1 MPPVPAPAP
10 FTDADYELIA
20 EAVLETARGRWF
32 LGEYARRNR
41 QADTKLVLEA
51 IEKLERS
58 LAPRPEAPE
67 ADRMRI
73 DLVEMLNAIN
83 RTKSEIAAIHPGD
96 DGGNHFD
103 QASTELDAIVDT
115 TEKATSD
122 ILAAAERVQEIGWTL
137 REQGV
142 EASICDLI
150 DSHATAVY
158 MACSFQDITGQRTRK
173 VIEVLRFLE
182 ARIDAMIRIWRL
194 DDLEFTQASGNR
206 LVAPQVRG
214 PQETGD
220 RLQQKAVDQL
230 IGNDRRPDVVWRE
243 ARIDEG
249 RDPRN
254 LGEFDLEDLVVF
266 ESSPDTDP
274 VIGKTGMEADRTAR
288 NDAPPVTGSQPSPIP
303 ASEAAHTGNGR
314 VPEQRE
320 TPRKTE
326 ETKPEEKTIESLTLT
341 QRMALF
347 G

>member
-10 FTDADYELIA
+10 FTDADYEMIA
-20 EAVLETARGRWF
+20 AAVLETARGRWF
-32 LGEYARRNR
+32 LGEHSRRNR

-58 LAPRPEAPE
+58 LVPRTEAQE
-67 ADRMRI
+67 SDRLRV
-73 DLVEMLNAIN
+73 DLVEMLNAIS
-83 RTKSEIAAIHPGD
+83 RTKSEIAAIRPD
-96 DGGNHFD
+96 DAGSNHFD
-103 QASTELDAIVDT
+103 QASVELDAIVDT

-122 ILAAAERVQEIGWTL
+122 ILAAAERVQEIGWTM

-182 ARIDAMIRIWRL
+182 ARIDAMTRIWRL
-194 DDLEFTQASGNR
+194 DDLEFVQTAGDKP
-206 LVAPQVRG
+206 VAPKVRG

-220 RLQQKAVDQL
+220 RLQQDAVDHL
-230 IGNDRRPDVVWRE
+230 IGNERRPDVVWRE

-266 ESSPDTDP
+266 ESSPDTEL
-274 VIGKTGMEADRTAR
+274 VISNTGIGDEHAAR
-288 NDAPPVTGSQPSPIP
+288 NVAQSASQPAPVP
-303 ASEAAHTGNGR
+303 APHPAHTGNGHM
-314 VPEQRE
+314 PESRE
-320 TPRKTE
+320 APQKIE
-326 ETKPEEKTIESLTLT
+326 EKKVEEKTIESLTIT

>member
-73 DLVEMLNAIN
+73 DLIEMLNAIN
-83 RTKSEIAAIHPGD
+83 RTKSEIAAIHSDD
-96 DGGNHFD
+96 DGGSHFD
-103 QASTELDAIVDT
+103 QASIELDAIVDT

-158 MACSFQDITGQRTRK
+158 MACSFQDLTGQRTRK

-194 DDLEFTQASGNR
+194 DDLEFTQASGDR

-214 PQETGD
+214 PQESGD

-230 IGNDRRPDVVWRE
+230 IGNERRPDVVWRE

-254 LGEFDLEDLVVF
+254 LGEFDLEDRVVF
-266 ESSPDTDP
+266 ESSPDTEL
-274 VIGKTGMEADRTAR
+274 VVSNTGIEDEPASVK
-288 NDAPPVTGSQPSPIP
+288 NDTPMSAATQPSPLP
-303 ASEAAHTGNGR
+303 ASETARANGKL
-314 VPEQRE
+314 PERMDAPAKAE
-320 TPRKTE
+320 A
-326 ETKPEEKTIESLTLT
+326 KPEEKTIESLTFT

>member
-20 EAVLETARGRWF
+20 AAVLETERGRWF
-32 LGEYARRNR
+32 LAEHARRNR

-51 IEKLERS
+51 IAKLERT
-58 LAPRPEAPE
+58 LAHRPESPDP
-67 ADRMRI
+67 DRMRV
-73 DLVEMLNAIN
+73 DLVEMLNAIT
-83 RTKSEIAAIHPGD
+83 RTKAEIAAIRPSD
-96 DGGNHFD
+96 AADNHFD
-103 QASTELDAIVDT
+103 RASTELDDIVGT

-122 ILAAAERVQEIGWTL
+122 ILSAAERVQEIAWTL

-142 EASICDLI
+142 DSAICDLV
-150 DSHATAVY
+150 DAHATEVY

-194 DDLEFTQASGNR
+194 DDLEFVPAGDKDLT
-206 LVAPQVRG
+206 APQLRG
-214 PQETGD
+214 PQEAGD
-220 RLQQKAVDQL
+220 RLQQDAVDNL
-230 IGNDRRPDVVWRE
+230 IGNERKPDVIWRE
-243 ARIDEG
+243 SRIQES

-266 ESSPDTDP
+266 ESSLDTDGQLEHIEASQTGELPGPSAGPSAMKYAQPAPNPDP
-274 VIGKTGMEADRTAR
+274 VPQEIRDELKTDADSANAGQNR
-288 NDAPPVTGSQPSPIP
+288 
-303 ASEAAHTGNGR
+303 
-314 VPEQRE
+314 
-320 TPRKTE
+320 
-326 ETKPEEKTIESLTLT
+326 TIESLTFS

>member
-10 FTDADYELIA
+10 FTDADYEIIA
-20 EAVLETARGRWF
+20 AAVLETARGRWF
-32 LGEYARRNR
+32 LAEHARRNR

-58 LAPRPEAPE
+58 LAHRPEAPE
-67 ADRMRI
+67 SDRMRV
-73 DLVEMLNAIN
+73 DLVEMLNAIT
-83 RTKSEIAAIHPGD
+83 RTKSEIAAIRPAD
-96 DGGNHFD
+96 AESNHFD

-122 ILAAAERVQEIGWTL
+122 ILAAAERVQEIAWTL

-142 EASICDLI
+142 DASICDLI
-150 DSHATAVY
+150 DSHATEVY

-194 DDLEFTQASGNR
+194 DDIEFVSASGNN
-206 LVAPQVRG
+206 LIAPQVRG

-220 RLQQKAVDQL
+220 PLRQNAVDQL
-230 IGNDRRPDVVWRE
+230 IGNERKPDVVWRE
-243 ARIDEG
+243 ERIQEG
-249 RDPRN
+249 RNPRN
-254 LGEFDLEDLVVF
+254 LGEFDLDDLVVF
-266 ESSPDTDP
+266 ESSPDAEPQVNRAEIRLEDDLVARDVGTSERAFMQPAPVADP
-274 VIGKTGMEADRTAR
+274 TPPRDRNGQAAAASKPDAAD
-288 NDAPPVTGSQPSPIP
+288 
-303 ASEAAHTGNGR
+303 
-314 VPEQRE
+314 
-320 TPRKTE
+320 
-326 ETKPEEKTIESLTLT
+326 EKRTIESLTFS

>member
-1 MPPVPAPAP
+1 M
-10 FTDADYELIA
+10 IA
-20 EAVLETARGRWF
+20 AAVLETARGRWF
-32 LGEYARRNR
+32 LGEHSRRNR

-58 LAPRPEAPE
+58 LVPRTEAQE
-67 ADRMRI
+67 SDRLRV
-73 DLVEMLNAIN
+73 DLVEMLNAIS
-83 RTKSEIAAIHPGD
+83 RTKSEIAAIRPD
-96 DGGNHFD
+96 DAGSNHFD
-103 QASTELDAIVDT
+103 QASVELDAIVDT

-122 ILAAAERVQEIGWTL
+122 ILAAAERVQEIGWAL

-182 ARIDAMIRIWRL
+182 ARIDAMTRIWRL
-194 DDLEFTQASGNR
+194 DDLEFVQTAGDKP
-206 LVAPQVRG
+206 VAPKVRG

-220 RLQQKAVDQL
+220 RLQQDAVDHL
-230 IGNDRRPDVVWRE
+230 IGNERRPDVVWRE

-266 ESSPDTDP
+266 ESSPDTEL
-274 VIGKTGMEADRTAR
+274 VISNTGIGDEHAAR
-288 NDAPPVTGSQPSPIP
+288 NVAPAASQPSPGP
-303 ASEAAHTGNGR
+303 APHPAHTGNGHM
-314 VPEQRE
+314 PESRE
-320 TPRKTE
+320 APQKIE
-326 ETKPEEKTIESLTLT
+326 EKKVEEKTIESLTIT